1 MDKYLIYFVPYIAI
15 GFGIMLAPFASCGWP
30 KWLTGFV
37 EWCAEMV
44 NGVWVACV
52 AMVLLMSISVP
63 TPLAIM
69 LSWPVMYF
77 SGCYFARMSDRMD
90 ERTREIKRQ
99 GWEAHRK
106 KEDDARKAGKLDDW
120 P

>member
-1 MDKYLIYFVPYIAI
+1 MDKYLVYFVPYLAVC
-15 GFGIMLAPFASCGWP
+15 FGIMLAPFISYGWP
-30 KWLTGFV
+30 KWLVTFV

-44 NGVWVACV
+44 NGVWVAGV
-52 AMVLLMSISVP
+52 AMVVLMSISVP

-69 LSWPVMYF
+69 ISWPVMYF
-77 SGCYFARMSDRMD
+77 SGRYFARMSDRMD
-90 ERTREIKRQ
+90 ERTREIKRR

-106 KEDDARKAGKLDDW
+106 KEEDARQARKQDDW

>member
-1 MDKYLIYFVPYIAI
+1 MDEYLIYFVPYIAV
-15 GFGIMLAPFASCGWP
+15 GCGIMLVPFVSYGWP
-30 KWLTGFV
+30 NWLTAFV

-44 NGVWVACV
+44 NGVWVAAL

-77 SGCYFARMSDRMD
+77 SGRYFVRLSDRMD
-90 ERTREIKRQ
+90 ERSREIKRQ
-99 GWEAHRK
+99 GWEAHMSN
-106 KEDDARKAGKLDDW
+106 EDNARKASKQNER